1 MAAWPR
7 LLTGARKLEC
17 EGYKWH
23 RQVRKAPR
31 MFGAA
36 IGRASEKEG
45 KGGGKPEQQRPL
57 GQAASAVRISIR
69 GLVVAARS
77 CPASFTTLLY
87 DFARSGLQ
95 LLIHG
100 EGGIEIAPP
109 PEGAL
114 YNGGSGGLGL
124 GRGHFRGE
132 LPSSDTPPPSGPGP
146 PQTPGGLGPRLRKPT
161 PALECPHS
169 CSAPFPAPFTAFQG
183 STQIEPLS

>member
-1 MAAWPR
+1 
-7 LLTGARKLEC
+7 
-17 EGYKWH
+17 
-23 RQVRKAPR
+23 

-36 IGRASEKEG
+36 IGRESKWEG
-45 KGGGKPEQQRPL
+45 REGRRQARTAAAL
-57 GQAASAVRISIR
+57 RQAASAVRISIR

-77 CPASFTTLLY
+77 CLASFTTLLS

-100 EGGIEIAPP
+100 EGGIKLAPP

-114 YNGGSGGLGL
+114 YNGGGSGGLGQ
-124 GRGHFRGE
+124 GRVRFRGE

-161 PALECPHS
+161 PASECPRS
-169 CSAPFPAPFTAFQG
+169 SSAPFPDPFAAFQG